1 MSNTSCGDIS
11 ASLAAL
17 QSAIA
22 GIGGVIDSKINPLIA
37 RIDGLEAA
45 LARATNGNFV
55 KKEDLK
61 DLVLP
66 IVALGTIS
74 YATKDQLEYFMKE
87 ARARAESA
95 ESKATNALNKA
106 DDAAEAKRL
115 AYEAKVKATQVEYE
129 NNALKTKVNNLPNDS
144 QLANELKSRVAAVE
158 NETAKTKA
166 AQAALDAENKRI
178 KGEVTDYRTKANLA
192 SSKADEALDLAKSAQ
207 KVAGNAVS
215 KADDALG
222 GLRKLATKFGDD
234 LAQLGAKFAGQLA
247 KFAPLLA
254 LLGVVST
261 LLEVALQAGTLVVL
275 GSRLDAIEAAIDRI
289 NTDMSFLISLI
300 GRMRDQLR
308 AEIKSVYDYAVARG
322 NELLNE
328 IYRRG
333 WGNKTPELEALKT
346 QITNLGNQFNNFQG
360 SLVPT
365 IDGRIASFLAG
376 LGLGA
381 IGARLTNLENATKN
395 MPQCRYSPALDQ
407 AALAQAQANNKL
419 SLGMQAFNTAQ
430 LNSVQSKL
438 GSQLPGGLSAA
449 ASKIINGFNA
459 LTNLINSSFSK
470 TWKFLKLDR
479 VLNVLNFAFSLHNAL
494 MLSRSLG
501 ETLLDVTSSVL
512 SAIGLRDANG
522 SPFDLQ
528 EFFGSQIEQF
538 IIGIVGQEAYEG
550 NKAKLNAANRIISSA
565 ANLLWSMQSMIY
577 NAIEGLEIIGG
588 WIAKMANGLKFEGIV
603 SDNSWGFFN
612 PNPNFKNPIFKA
624 MEKLD
629 DLEDAASQIY
639 MISNNVIDFQETA
652 EQLDEQKKELAKAM
666 NDYQTLANTNFGQAN
681 TDSSAPDL
689 EGDDLIDGRELED

>member
-1 MSNTSCGDIS
+1 MSTCGDIND
-11 ASLAAL
+11 SLAGL

-87 ARARAESA
+87 ARARTESA
-95 ESKATNALNKA
+95 ESKATNALNKV
-106 DDAAEAKRL
+106 DDAVDAKRL

-129 NNALKTKVNNLPNDS
+129 NNALKNKVNNLPSDS
-144 QLANELKSRVAAVE
+144 QLANELKSRVKAVE
-158 NETAKTKA
+158 NRIATNEFETASVK
-166 AQAALDAENKRI
+166 AENI
-178 KGEVTDYRTKANLA
+178 KVKGIATDAKTEANLA
-192 SSKADEALDLAKSAQ
+192 KSEVRAVTNKIDDVAKRLGV
-207 KVAGNAVS
+207 VAG
-215 KADDALG
+215 KADDALS
-222 GLRKLATKFGDD
+222 GLRKFAAKFGDD
-234 LAQLGAKFAGQLA
+234 IAQLGAKFAGQLA

-275 GSRLDAIEAAIDRI
+275 GSRLDAIETAQDRMSA
-289 NTDMSFLISLI
+289 DMSRIYTEIGKLKSEIQERSNFLVAEMNRLFDLLRRQISDTHNTL
-300 GRMRDQLR
+300 L
-308 AEIKSVYDYAVARG
+308 AEMWRLFKSIKFPDLE
-322 NELLNE
+322 EL
-328 IYRRG
+328 
-333 WGNKTPELEALKT
+333 KA
-346 QITNLGNQFNNFQG
+346 QISNLSN
-360 SLVPT
+360 S
-365 IDGRIASFLAG
+365 IDNRISSFLAG

-381 IGARLTNLENATKN
+381 LASRLSNLENATKN

-407 AALAQAQANNKL
+407 AALSQAQANNRL

-479 VLNVLNFAFSLHNAL
+479 VLNVLTFAASLHNAL

-501 ETLLDVTSSVL
+501 DTLLDVTSSVL

-522 SPFDLQ
+522 LPFDLQ
-528 EFFGSQIEQF
+528 EFFGSQFENFIKG
-538 IIGIVGQEAYEG
+538 IIGTEAYEG
-550 NKAKLNAANRIISSA
+550 NKAKFNAANRIISSA

-577 NAIEGLEIIGG
+577 NAIEGIEIVGG
-588 WIAKMANGLKFEGIV
+588 WVAKMANGMKFDGLV
-603 SDNSWGFFN
+603 SDNLWGWFN
-612 PNPNFKNPIFKA
+612 PNPNFKNPVFKA
-624 MEKLD
+624 MEKINDLD
-629 DLEDAASQIY
+629 DAASQIY
-639 MISNNVIDFQETA
+639 MISTNVVDFQETA
-652 EQLDEQKKELAKAM
+652 AQLGEQKAALQKAITDYNDLATTQAIQEDFNNQSPEISPADKAPAEE
-666 NDYQTLANTNFGQAN
+666 Q
-681 TDSSAPDL
+681 
-689 EGDDLIDGRELED
+689 E